1 MLEVNNF
8 NAIRISLASPE
19 QIRDWSK
26 GEVTKPETINYRTLR
41 PEKDGLFDERIFGPS
56 RDWECYCGKYKRI
69 RYKGIICDKCGVEV
83 TRAKVR
89 RERMGHIQLASPV
102 SHIWYFKGTPSRLGI
117 LLDISPRNLEAVLY
131 FAKYLVTWVDED
143 ARTRLLQQLDDEAE
157 GRGGRS
163 GKSLEELKDSLE
175 RDLNRQTDDL
185 NAALAQFKKE
195 REEERTAR
203 TAELVEAQQATQA
216 ALDKLGSA
224 AATDP
229 IVFEPTGEVVV
240 SAGDKADKASANR
253 LKKSA
258 GDEIE
263 RVNTGIQE
271 REAAEEASVAQQI
284 SDLRLQRDAQIE
296 AEHERLRTEA
306 EGLKEEIRKAKD
318 EIQKLQPGLLLSE
331 TSLDGW
337 NYRDLDRR
345 YGSGVRG
352 APRLFGAGMGAEAVR
367 ERILHI
373 DMEPL
378 AKQLHSEVRTT
389 SGMRRKKA
397 IKRLRL
403 IEAFRRSGTRAEW
416 MIMSVLP
423 VIPPDLRPMVQLD
436 GGRFATS
443 DLNDL
448 YRRVINRNNRLKRL
462 LELGA
467 PEIIIRNEKRMLQ
480 EACDALID
488 NGRRGRA
495 IAGTG
500 NHRLKSLSDM
510 LKGKQG
516 RFRQNLLGKRVDYSG
531 RSVIV
536 VGPELKLHQCGLPK
550 KMALE
555 LFKPFVMRQLVEKG
569 YAHNI
574 KSAKRIV
581 ERVRPEVWDVL
592 EEVIK
597 DHPVLLNRAPTLH
610 RLGIQAFMPVLVEG
624 SAIQI
629 HPLVCF
635 AFNADFD
642 GDQMAVHVPLSR
654 AAQDEARRMM
664 LSTANL
670 LSPSDGGPV
679 VAPTQDMILGC
690 YYLTLE
696 REDAT
701 EAVRYAD
708 AAEALLAYE
717 VGQIDTREG
726 IDNLPNHQVRRLGLH
741 SPIELPV
748 GSWSEEAGELVTTEV
763 RTTVGRLLFNQI
775 LPDRLRFVNRTMN
788 RAALREVVSDCY
800 RLLGP
805 TETAHLV
812 DGIKSVGFH
821 YATRGG
827 MTIAVADITVPKQK
841 PELLKAADA
850 QVSQIDQQYQRG
862 LITEDERYERVVQVW
877 KDTTQQVSDRMTD
890 SLDPTGAVTMMTA
903 SGARGNKGNI
913 GQLGGMRGLMAD
925 PTGRIIDVPVRS
937 NFREG
942 MTVLEYFIST
952 HGARKG
958 LADTALR
965 TADSGYLTRRLVDVA
980 QDVITRDDDCGTEEG
995 TWITRAETEEFAGT
1009 EPDAF
1014 RRRLVGRFAAGP
1026 VLAPKAKKKD
1036 APIVERNQ
1044 EITEE
1049 LAAAIDAAGLDEVLV
1064 RSPLTCQSRYGV
1076 CRTCYGRNLATGQLV
1091 GIGEAVGIIAAQ
1103 SIGEPG
1109 TQLTMRTFHTGG
1121 VAGLDI
1127 TAGLPRVE
1135 ELFEARMPKGK
1146 AEISHIDGVVEIIQT
1161 ENGGRRVKV
1170 TSREAFDTPLRISK
1184 GHELL
1189 VAAGDNVEAN
1199 QVIARQTGDDGKAVD
1214 EVRAPER
1221 GLVVN
1226 DAEGL
1231 RVRSEDV
1238 VEREYT
1244 IPHNA
1249 KLLVENG
1256 QEIRAG
1262 DPITDG
1268 PINPQEYLETRGR
1281 DAVQRYLVKEVQRVY
1296 RSQGVTIN
1304 DKHIEII
1311 VRQMLRKVRID
1322 QPGDS
1327 EQLPFELVDKFEFE
1341 EINNK
1346 VLAEGG
1352 EPSTAETV
1360 LLGVTKASL
1369 NTSSFLAAASFQETT
1384 RVLTEAAINGAKDR
1398 LIGLKENVIIGKL
1411 IPAGSGAPANV
1422 AARREAERRA
1432 AAEALA
1438 GGELPEGF
1446 GEDYNVFL
1454 AEAGDGAPTSDGD
1467 GGFNP
1472 LLAGRETASADVE
1485 DAFESNPFL
1494 DDDDDDDEEDDDLPS
1509 FEDGETEPAEV

>member
-19 QIRDWSK
+19 QIRDWSS
-26 GEVTKPETINYRTLR
+26 GEVTKPETINYRTLK
-41 PEKDGLFDERIFGPS
+41 PEKDGLFDERIFGPTK
-56 RDWECYCGKYKRI
+56 DWECYCGKYKRI

-83 TRAKVR
+83 TRSKVR

-117 LLDISPRNLEAVLY
+117 LLDISPRNLERILY
-131 FAKYLVTWVDED
+131 FALYIVTHIDED
-143 ARTRLLQQLDDEAE
+143 ARKRALAALEDEAE
-157 GRGGRS
+157 GRGGKGGRALS
-163 GKSLEELKDSLE
+163 ELEDELKS
-175 RDLNRQTDDL
+175 RFHRQKDEL
-185 NAALAQFKKE
+185 NAALATTRGELELQ
-195 REEERTAR
+195 RTAR
-203 TAELVEAQQATQA
+203 AEEIVEAAQGVEKQLA
-216 ALDKLGSA
+216 ALGKGEA
-224 AATDP
+224 AEAIAFP
-229 IVFEPTGEVVV
+229 ITGEVVV
-240 SAGDKADKASANR
+240 AAGAT
-253 LKKSA
+253 A
-258 GDEIE
+258 GKEATAALRKIVAAESE
-263 RVNTGIQE
+263 RVTAEIQQ
-271 REAAEEASVAQQI
+271 READEERSVEQKTADLQLAIDAELETE
-284 SDLRLQRDAQIE
+284 R
-296 AEHERLRTEA
+296 ERLRREA
-306 EGLKEEIRKAKD
+306 DGAKD
-318 EIQKLQPGLLLSE
+318 EIRRQRDEIESIKPLMTLSE
-331 TSLDGW
+331 NDFRYLDE
-337 NYRDLDRR
+337 R
-345 YGSGVRG
+345 YGSGSRG
-352 APRLFGAGMGAEAVR
+352 GRIFHAAMGAEAIR
-367 ERILHI
+367 DIIGRMDLEELARSLHV
-373 DMEPL
+373 
-378 AKQLHSEVRTT
+378 EVRTT
-389 SGMRRKKA
+389 SGQRRKKA

-403 IEAFRRSGTRAEW
+403 IEAFRRSGTRPEW
-416 MIMSVLP
+416 MILSVIP

-555 LFKPFVMRQLVEKG
+555 LFKPFVMRLLVEKG
-569 YAHNI
+569 FAHNI

-629 HPLVCF
+629 HPLVCT

-642 GDQMAVHVPLSR
+642 GDQMAVHVPLST
-654 AAQDEARRMM
+654 AAQEEARTMM

-670 LSPSDGGPV
+670 LSPADGSPV
-679 VAPTQDMILGC
+679 VAPTQDMVLGC
-690 YYLTLE
+690 FYLTMKKPLAE
-696 REDAT
+696 GKKMRLFSSEGEAILTYQLREVT
-701 EAVRYAD
+701 LHEPVISMVRAWD
-708 AAEALLAYE
+708 
-717 VGQIDTREG
+717 
-726 IDNLPNHQVRRLGLH
+726 
-741 SPIELPV
+741 
-748 GSWSEEAGELVTTEV
+748 EEAGTAVDRRVE
-763 RTTVGRLLFNQI
+763 TTVGRIIFNQI
-775 LPDRLRFVNRTMN
+775 VPDRLRFKNVDMKRTE
-788 RAALREVVSDCY
+788 LRRLVDECY
-800 RLLGP
+800 RILGP
-805 TETAHLV
+805 EETANVV
-812 DGIKSVGFH
+812 DGVKGVGFQ

-827 MTIAVADITVPKQK
+827 MTIAVNDIVIP
-841 PELLKAADA
+841 PDKAVRLAGAETD
-850 QVSQIDQQYQRG
+850 VDQIDRQFQRG
-862 LITEDERYERVVQVW
+862 LITDDERYEQVVEVW
-877 KDTTQQVSDRMTD
+877 QRTTNDMSTAMMDG
-890 SLDPTGAVTMMTA
+890 LDPYGSVRMMSD
-903 SGARGNKGNI
+903 SGARGNKGQI
-913 GQLGGMRGLMAD
+913 SQLGGMRGLMAD
-925 PTGRIIDVPVRS
+925 PSGRIIDVPVRS

-980 QDVITRDDDCGTEEG
+980 QDVITREEDCGTQEG
-995 TWITRAETEEFAGT
+995 SWITRAESAEITSNEKGAYQ
-1009 EPDAF
+1009 
-1014 RRRLVGRFAAGP
+1014 RRMIGRLSAADLFNPQTGE
-1026 VLAPKAKKKD
+1026 L
-1036 APIVERNQ
+1036 IVERNQ
-1044 EITEE
+1044 ELTEA
-1049 LAAAIDAAGLDEVLV
+1049 LAVAIDELGIDEVLV
-1064 RSPLTCQSRYGV
+1064 RSPLSCEARHGV
-1076 CRTCYGRNLATGQLV
+1076 CRLCYGRNLATGSLV

-1135 ELFEARMPKGK
+1135 ELFEGRIPKGK
-1146 AEISHIDGVVEIIQT
+1146 AEISHIDGIVEILRGDT
-1161 ENGGRRVKV
+1161 GTRVKV
-1170 TSREAFDTPLRISK
+1170 TSREQYDTHIQLAP
-1184 GHELL
+1184 GAELL
-1189 VAAGDNVEAN
+1189 AAAGDVVESG
-1199 QVIARQTGDDGKAVD
+1199 QVIARGEGGDKANDVAAPAKGFLVREGDD
-1214 EVRAPER
+1214 
-1221 GLVVN
+1221 LV
-1226 DAEGL
+1226 
-1231 RVRSEDV
+1231 VRSEDT
-1238 VEREYT
+1238 VEREYA

-1249 KLLVENG
+1249 KLMVENG
-1256 QEIRAG
+1256 AEIRAG
-1262 DPITDG
+1262 DAITDG
-1268 PINPQEYLETRGR
+1268 PINPQEYLETRGK
-1281 DAVQRYLVKEVQRVY
+1281 DSVQRYLVKEVQKVY

-1322 QPGDS
+1322 QPGDTDL
-1327 EQLPFELVDKFEFE
+1327 LPTELIDRLDFE
-1341 EINNK
+1341 EVNNR

-1352 EPSTAETV
+1352 EPATAQTV

-1384 RVLTEAAINGAKDR
+1384 RVLTEAAINGAKDH

-1411 IPAGSGAPANV
+1411 IPAGTGAPANIA
-1422 AARREAERRA
+1422 AARERARRA
-1432 AAEALA
+1432 AEEALA
-1438 GGELPEGF
+1438 GESLDRLRGPE
-1446 GEDYNVFL
+1446 
-1454 AEAGDGAPTSDGD
+1454 
-1467 GGFNP
+1467 
-1472 LLAGRETASADVE
+1472 
-1485 DAFESNPFL
+1485 FEYNPFL
-1494 DDDDDDDEEDDDLPS
+1494 EEAGGRPSEETADLASLLAASSGDDS
-1509 FEDGETEPAEV
+1509 SEDGDLVNPFLAALGDASGIGEAAPELPGLEELLGGITKEDE